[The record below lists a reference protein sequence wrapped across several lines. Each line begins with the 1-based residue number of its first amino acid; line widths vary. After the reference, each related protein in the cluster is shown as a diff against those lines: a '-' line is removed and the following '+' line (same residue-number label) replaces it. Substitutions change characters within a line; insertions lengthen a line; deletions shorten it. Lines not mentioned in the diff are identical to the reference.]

1 MKMQQKSAAIFLSAV
16 LILATG
22 ASAMRRVG
30 AASPSSFPIL
40 LEGTIVTM
48 NAARETY
55 PERPCARARRPH
67 RCGVERRQSRRSGV
81 DLSGVVRAALGP
93 HRDIHRGSI
102 STSTITRFT
111 ASCHCGSRHRRIGSL
126 SSADRSVR

>member
-22 ASAMRRVG
+22 SSATRRVG

-48 NAARETY
+48 NATRDVIQHGHVLV
-55 PERPCARARRPH
+55 RDGRH
-67 RCGVERRQSRRSGV
+67 RCGVEGRKPAGWR
-81 DLSGVVRAALGP
+81 
-93 HRDIHRGSI
+93 
-102 STSTITRFT
+102 
-111 ASCHCGSRHRRIGSL
+111 
-126 SSADRSVR
+126 